1 MQVPA
6 PQKEHQWLHKLV
18 GEWTFEGEC
27 NMGPDQ
33 PPVKNTGKETVRSLG
48 GLWTIA
54 EGESGMPGGGTWQSI
69 MTLGYD
75 PQLKR
80 FVGTFI
86 AGVMTHLW
94 PYNGSFDADEKVL
107 TLDSEGPSFAGD
119 GTMAKYQ
126 DIIEFLSDD
135 HRTLSSQYLGSD
147 GNWVPFMKNQYERI
161 RVSSI
166 Q

>member
-1 MQVPA
+1 MQIPA

-27 NMGPDQ
+27 SAGSDK
-33 PPVKNTGKETVRSLG
+33 PPMKNTGKETVRSLG
-48 GLWTIA
+48 GLWTIG
-54 EGESGMPGGGTWQSI
+54 EGEGEMPGGGTCQSI

-75 PQLKR
+75 PQLKQ

-94 PYNGSFDADEKVL
+94 PYNGALDADEKVL
-107 TLDSEGPSFAGD
+107 TLDSEGPSFADD
-119 GTMAKYQ
+119 GTMTKYQ

-135 HRTLSSQYLGSD
+135 HRTLSSQYLGPD
-147 GNWVPFMKNQYERI
+147 GKWVPFMKAHYQ
-161 RVSSI
+161 RVK
-166 Q
+166 